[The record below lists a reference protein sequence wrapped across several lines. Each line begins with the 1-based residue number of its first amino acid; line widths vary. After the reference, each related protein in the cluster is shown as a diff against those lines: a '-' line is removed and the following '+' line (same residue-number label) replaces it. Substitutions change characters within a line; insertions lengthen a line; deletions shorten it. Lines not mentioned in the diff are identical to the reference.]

1 MVSFIEMM
9 ENGNSKSD
17 MSDEQSKKIIEE
29 RENQKKRTEKIL
41 LFL

>member
-1 MVSFIEMM
+1 MM
-9 ENGNSKSD
+9 ENGDLKSD
-17 MSDEQSKKIIEE
+17 MSDGQSKKIIEE